1 MLIQLLS
8 MKGFLLS
15 LFLGSS
21 LIFGITVNGQTKK
34 PTLMILPSD
43 NWCVQRYFVIE
54 FDNQGTVTKV
64 PNYKQ
69 VFQED
74 TEIGQ
79 VISKIGSLLIDRG
92 YPLKDAEKEIQ
103 SLEQQAAEDNM
114 TASTTSGSSIA
125 ESPFD
130 KLRKRAKADIIIQI
144 WWSVNKVAEGK
155 IVNFTLEAFDSYT
168 NKRIAAST
176 GSSTP
181 SNTEILPVLLQ
192 KAVLSHIDPFM
203 DQLLQHFGN
212 MTANGREINV
222 KIKKW
227 QNWQDNL
234 ETEFN
239 GKELND
245 IIDEWFKSNTVKGQ
259 FNISDQT
266 ENFMNIEQVRIP
278 LMDAQNKAVDARSFI
293 RELQKYLKNDLK
305 IESKLL
311 IKGLGDAQLIL
322 GEK

>member
-1 MLIQLLS
+1 
-8 MKGFLLS
+8 
-15 LFLGSS
+15 
-21 LIFGITVNGQTKK
+21 
-34 PTLMILPSD
+34 
-43 NWCVQRYFVIE
+43 
-54 FDNQGTVTKV
+54 
-64 PNYKQ
+64 
-69 VFQED
+69 
-74 TEIGQ
+74 
-79 VISKIGSLLIDRG
+79 
-92 YPLKDAEKEIQ
+92 
-103 SLEQQAAEDNM
+103 
-114 TASTTSGSSIA
+114 
-125 ESPFD
+125 
-130 KLRKRAKADIIIQI
+130 
-144 WWSVNKVAEGK
+144 
-155 IVNFTLEAFDSYT
+155 
-168 NKRIAAST
+168 
-176 GSSTP
+176 
-181 SNTEILPVLLQ
+181 
-192 KAVLSHIDPFM
+192 
-203 DQLLQHFGN
+203 

>member
-1 MLIQLLS
+1 MPIQLLS

-15 LFLGSS
+15 FFLGSS
-21 LIFGITVNGQTKK
+21 LVFGITVNGQIKK

-54 FDNQGTVTKV
+54 FDNQGTITKV

-114 TASTTSGSSIA
+114 SASTTSGSSIA

-144 WWSVNKVAEGK
+144 WWSVNKAAEGK

-192 KAVLSHIDPFM
+192 KVVLSHIDPFI

-212 MTANGREINV
+212 MTADGREINI

-245 IIDEWFKSNTVKGQ
+245 IIDEWFKSNTIKGQ

>member
-1 MLIQLLS
+1 MLIKLLS

-15 LFLGSS
+15 LFLGGL

>member
-54 FDNQGTVTKV
+54 FDNQGTIIKV

-144 WWSVNKVAEGK
+144 WWSINKVAEGK

>member
-1 MLIQLLS
+1 MNKHFRFLILLI
-8 MKGFLLS
+8 
-15 LFLGSS
+15 
-21 LIFGITVNGQTKK
+21 LIISISDIYGQAKK
-34 PTLMILPSD
+34 PTIMILPSD
-43 NWCVQRYFVIE
+43 NWCVQRYFVME
-54 FDNQGTVTKV
+54 FDNQGSITKV

-92 YPLKDAEKEIQ
+92 YPIKDAEKEIQ
-103 SLEQQAAEDNM
+103 SLEQQSAEDNM
-114 TASTTSGSSIA
+114 TTSTSSGSSIS
-125 ESPFD
+125 ESPLD

-144 WWSVNKVAEGK
+144 WWSVNKAQDGK

-168 NKRIAAST
+168 NKRISAST
-176 GSSTP
+176 GSSP
-181 SNTEILPVLLQ
+181 SSNSDILPILLQ
-192 KAVLSHIDPFM
+192 KAILTHIDPFM

-212 MTANGREINV
+212 MNENGREISV

-234 ETEFN
+234 ETEYN
-239 GKELND
+239 GKELSD
-245 IIDEWFKSNTVKGQ
+245 YIDDWLKKNTVKGQ
-259 FNISDQT
+259 FNISDQS
-266 ENFMNIEQVRIP
+266 ENYMNLEQVRIP
-278 LMDAQNKAVDARSFI
+278 LYDSQNKAIDARSFM
-293 RELQKYLKNDLK
+293 RELQKYLKNELK

-311 IKGLGDAQLIL
+311 VKGLGDAQLIL